1 MPARFVAVSTHV
13 LIPLKHLDAAKRRL
27 HPADGAEQRRA
38 LMLSMLAHVAREAL
52 AADVGPVAL
61 ASSEPRAP
69 SIAAELG
76 IGLVTDGGLPWNEGL
91 AHALSE
97 LAEPPGSVVFLAGDL
112 PLVTAGEIRTFAA
125 AVPDAG
131 VAIGRAH
138 DGGTNA
144 LGLRPPDAIVPC
156 FGAEQSARVHARRA
170 DGAGL
175 AVAVVDLPGIALD
188 VDTPADAA
196 RARLS
201 A

>member
-1 MPARFVAVSTHV
+1 
-13 LIPLKHLDAAKRRL
+13 
-27 HPADGAEQRRA
+27 
-38 LMLSMLAHVAREAL
+38 MLSMLGHVAAQAV

-69 SIAAELG
+69 SIADGLG
-76 IGLVTDGGLPWNEGL
+76 VGLISDGGLPWNEGL
-91 AHALSE
+91 VHALGLLSSLPE
-97 LAEPPGSVVFLAGDL
+97 SVLFLAGDL
-112 PLVTAGEIRTFAA
+112 PLATADEIRALAA
-125 AVPDAG
+125 AIPAAG

-144 LGLRPPDAIVPC
+144 LGLRPADAIVPA
-156 FGAEQSARVHARRA
+156 FGEAQSARAHAARA
-170 DGAGL
+170 EQAGL
-175 AVAVVDLPGIALD
+175 TVAVVDLPGIALD